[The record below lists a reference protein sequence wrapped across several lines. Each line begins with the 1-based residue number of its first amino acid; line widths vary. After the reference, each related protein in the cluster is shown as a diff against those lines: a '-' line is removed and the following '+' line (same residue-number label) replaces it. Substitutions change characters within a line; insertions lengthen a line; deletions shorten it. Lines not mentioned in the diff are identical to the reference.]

1 MRKIDFK
8 HPRYMLP
15 LIILPFILIL
25 FYVYRNSNF
34 SKAKGLKDSVQLSAD
49 LGEVSP
55 DVSSSSMEDKFQASR
70 EKFKKGDGQT
80 PLSAITDPDS
90 TSSEWAQ
97 QQRIAAMREAV
108 LYPSSPR
115 PLNRSVKEDESL
127 ASQKALAAALNE
139 LHSPPPVN
147 PSSARPPTDP
157 MAIFRAQMAIVD
169 SMGKANDPANRSA
182 KNKKGVM
189 GASREQESSREV
201 LKVSLERDSETDFN
215 TVKPVKSN
223 SKFIAAMVNEQLLV
237 KGESR
242 ISLKLLQDIYAG
254 GYRIENGTI
263 LYALVSGFS
272 TQRIQISV
280 HSILH
285 RGELLAV
292 NLEVYDIDGIK
303 GLYVPS
309 STFRDLSKELGSAGI
324 QGTDLPLSNGQI
336 SSLLGRV
343 FQSGSTALNRIIMRN
358 KARIGYG
365 SMLYLIDPDQ
375 LKRN

>member
-1 MRKIDFK
+1 MKKIDFK
-8 HPRYMLP
+8 HPRYVFP
-15 LIILPFILIL
+15 LIILPFIVIL
-25 FYVYRNSNF
+25 FYVYRHSSF
-34 SKAKGLKDSVQLSAD
+34 SKANKPKDSVQLRPD

-55 DVSSSSMEDKFQASR
+55 DVSSSRMEDKFQASR
-70 EKFKKGDGQT
+70 EKIKIGDGQT

-90 TSSEWAQ
+90 ASSEWAKQ
-97 QQRIAAMREAV
+97 YRIDAMRASV
-108 LYPSSPR
+108 LYPPVSKPSKG
-115 PLNRSVKEDESL
+115 SAKVDESL
-127 ASQKALAAALNE
+127 ASQRALAAALKE
-139 LHSPPPVN
+139 LNTPPPVN
-147 PSSARPPTDP
+147 STSARPPADP

-182 KNKKGVM
+182 QNKKGII
-189 GASREQESSREV
+189 GAALEQHTPREV
-201 LKVSLERDSETDFN
+201 LSVSLQKDSETVFN
-215 TVKPVKSN
+215 TVKPAPQN
-223 SKFIAAMVNEQLLV
+223 RKFIAAMVNEQLLV

-242 ISLKLLQDIYAG
+242 ICLKLLQDIYAG
-254 GYRIENGTI
+254 DERIEKGTV
-263 LYALVSGFS
+263 LYALVRGFS

-285 RGELLAV
+285 RGELLPV
-292 NLEVYDIDGIK
+292 NLEVYDMDGIK

-324 QGTDLPLSNGQI
+324 QGTDLPLSHGQI

-343 FQSGSTALNRIIMRN
+343 FQSGSSALNRIILRN
-358 KARIGYG
+358 KAQVGYG